1 MKFYQAFSAL
11 SFFILFTTGNAGRDL
26 ANDEQCRLDYVTT
39 ALAVALL
46 AIADPEGYKES
57 VEETCNELDGKVVEV
72 SVEYSD
78 ETCASDLGEDV
89 PTFYCIPGS
98 CGSDA
103 KEALTNLLEAS
114 PEGDDDCMDFEWTIV
129 GDDTS
134 GAAGAQSQY
143 FSSLR
148 FFLIQGVIASSFMV
162 AML

>member
-1 MKFYQAFSAL
+1 M
-11 SFFILFTTGNAGRDL
+11 
-26 ANDEQCRLDYVTT
+26 
-39 ALAVALL
+39 
-46 AIADPEGYKES
+46 
-57 VEETCNELDGKVVEV
+57 
-72 SVEYSD
+72 
-78 ETCASDLGEDV
+78 TCASDLGEDV

-114 PEGDDDCMDFEWTIV
+114 PEGDDDCMDFLEWTIV